1 MATENVRRQV
11 GLVQVLT
18 EKPQDESIF
27 QITYINVDFFWT
39 NSLPFLLDEPWEI
52 SDSPFVT
59 ADQYP
64 EPQNHFEPLHHL
76 NEALCP
82 FLSSD
87 SEQPTLF

>member
-1 MATENVRRQV
+1 MCND
-11 GLVQVLT
+11 LL
-18 EKPQDESIF
+18 KCESIF
-27 QITYINVDFFWT
+27 QITYINVDFFGQIVCH
-39 NSLPFLLDEPWEI
+39 LDEPWEI